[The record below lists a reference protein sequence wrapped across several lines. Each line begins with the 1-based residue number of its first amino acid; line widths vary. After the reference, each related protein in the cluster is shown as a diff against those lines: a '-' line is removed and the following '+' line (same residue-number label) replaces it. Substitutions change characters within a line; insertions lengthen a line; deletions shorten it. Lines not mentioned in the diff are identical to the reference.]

1 MDIQV
6 AADLL
11 EIDLLKPLN
20 IEIIKKQYHKLA
32 LQTHPDKNN
41 NSPESTER
49 FKLINDAYQCLLENN
64 ANNSNNLNNFELNNN
79 FEYILR
85 TFLNSIVID
94 EAYKE
99 IIISIINDIVT
110 VDLLNISIK
119 LFEKL
124 NKEQSIEVY
133 EILCK
138 YKSVFFVSQ
147 DIIDKVKK
155 IIQEKFVNDI
165 YIINPTLDD
174 LFNNN
179 IYILTLECG
188 IYYVPLWHEEL
199 CFDNK
204 SDNKCDMEMIVKC
217 MPDLPDNVS
226 IDEDNNVCVKLNIA
240 ILNILNKNTISF
252 KLGVNQFDICIG
264 ELKFKK
270 IQYYTFKEMGISKIN
285 ETNIYHIFIKTDI
298 IVMITF
304 I

>member
-1 MDIQV
+1 MDIQT

-11 EIDLLKPLN
+11 EIDLSKPLN
-20 IEIIKKQYHKLA
+20 ITIIKKNYHRLA

-49 FKLINDAYQCLLENN
+49 FKIINEAYQILLDDDEKKETT
-64 ANNSNNLNNFELNNN
+64 FES
-79 FEYILR
+79 ILH

-94 EAYKE
+94 EIYKE
-99 IIISIINDIVT
+99 IIISIINEIINADFTGIT
-110 VDLLNISIK
+110 VK

-124 NKEQSIEVY
+124 NKEKSIQVY

-138 YKSVFFVSQ
+138 YKRVFFVSQ
-147 DIIDKVKK
+147 EIIDEVKK
-155 IIQEKFVNDI
+155 IIQFKFVNDKL
-165 YIINPTLDD
+165 YILNPTLDD

-179 IYILTLECG
+179 VFILT
-188 IYYVPLWHEEL
+188 IDNVVHYIPLWHEEL
-199 CFDNK
+199 CFDL
-204 SDNKCDMEMIVKC
+204 SDDKPDKLGDKPDKLSEMVVKC

-226 IDEDNNVCVKLNIA
+226 IDEDNNICVKLNIS

-252 KLGVNQFDICIG
+252 KLGGTQFDICVS
-264 ELKFKK
+264 ELHFKK
-270 IQYYTFKEMGISKIN
+270 IQYYTFKAGGISKIN
-285 ETNIYHIFIKTDI
+285 EINIYDVSIKSDI